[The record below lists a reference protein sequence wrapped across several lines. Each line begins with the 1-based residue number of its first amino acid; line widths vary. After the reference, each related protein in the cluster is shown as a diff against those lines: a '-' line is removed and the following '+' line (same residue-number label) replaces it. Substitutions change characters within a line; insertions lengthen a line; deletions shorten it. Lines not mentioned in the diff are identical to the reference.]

1 MGPPMSEPVDNARR
15 PVIVCQPRRRWL
27 EVNWRELW
35 AYRGLWGMLAL
46 RDIKVRYKQTLLG
59 GLWAILQPLA
69 AMAIFTVVFSRFV
82 GLRTDGI
89 PAPVFYYAGLLPW
102 TFFAAAV
109 TGASRSVV
117 EGSRLITK
125 VYFPRIL
132 IPTSV
137 LGYTLLDFALGA
149 IVFVPLMGWYGVGP
163 GASIVALPVIL
174 AGVVLASLG
183 VGVLIAALNVKYRD
197 IRYVAPFLV
206 QLWLFATPVIYPA
219 SVIPRRIA
227 WLVDLNP
234 MAGLIENFRA
244 CLLNRPLHA
253 ESLLISLAAGVVFFG
268 VGFAYFRHVED
279 GFADIL

>member
-1 MGPPMSEPVDNARR
+1 MNLGPEYSDLESAPSVVIEPRKG
-15 PVIVCQPRRRWL
+15 
-27 EVNWRELW
+27 WRLIDLGELCRYKDLLYFLVW
-35 AYRGLWGMLAL
+35 RNVKIL
-46 RDIKVRYKQTLLG
+46 YKQTVLG
-59 GLWAILQPLA
+59 FAWAIIRPLFS
-69 AMAIFTVVFSRFV
+69 MIVFSVVFGRLAKIPS
-82 GLRTDGI
+82 DGI
-89 PAPVFYYAGLLPW
+89 PYPIFSYAALVPW
-102 TFFAAAV
+102 TYFATAM
-109 TGASRSVV
+109 TGATNSLT
-117 EGSRLITK
+117 GNANLITK

-197 IRYVAPFLV
+197 FRYVAPFLV